1 MSTELHRI
9 RRYELKYLVTEEQAS
24 AIREHVQGFC
34 SLDSH
39 SSPELGGY
47 VVNNLYLDTPDLR
60 FYWDVK
66 FRRLTRVKTRLR
78 YYGRRLKDS
87 VWLELKYRQGSI
99 IWKVRRRIAAEQW
112 PGVLEPSVASTELPR
127 FQDGSMSF
135 EDVASLLGVEPVLHA
150 RYFREPWVSDID
162 DYGRV
167 TIDRR
172 LTGRMANGS
181 YGLECEDRD
190 LSYYDDPVTMG
201 EVDSRV
207 LLEIKVERMVPEWA
221 IRLIRRFGLVQRGF
235 SKYCYVIDRHRE
247 SEAFPDRQ
255 AWLAW

>member
-1 MSTELHRI
+1 MPNELSRI
-9 RRYELKYLVTEEQAS
+9 RRYELKYLITEEQATD
-24 AIREHVQGFC
+24 IREYVRGFC
-34 SLDSH
+34 SLDRH
-39 SSPELGGY
+39 SSPELNGY

-78 YYGRRLKDS
+78 YYGRKLKDA

-99 IWKVRRRIAAEQW
+99 IWKVRRQIEARQW
-112 PGVLEPSVASTELPR
+112 PGVLEARPATGDPPS
-127 FQDGSMSF
+127 FQSGAMTF
-135 EDVASLLGVEPVLHA
+135 EDVVALLGVQPMLHA

-167 TIDRR
+167 TIDRQ

-181 YGLECEDRD
+181 YD
-190 LSYYDDPVTMG
+190 LDCDDGDMSYYDDPVTMG
-201 EVDSRV
+201 EADSRV
-207 LLEIKVERMVPEWA
+207 LLEIKVERQVPQWA
-221 IRLIRRFGLVQRGF
+221 VRLIRRFGLVQRGF

-247 SEAFPDRQ
+247 AAAFPDRQ
-255 AWLAW
+255 PRYTW